1 MKWTM
6 KTTLAVVGVATA
18 LLPATPST
26 GAGQGSNDSRSA
38 LRELQSLNGL
48 AEVSALRS
56 LGAQQET
63 AEQIYR
69 DARRE
74 LNSRNYERAA
84 TMFERIRMRYRNSA
98 YAADAYYW
106 EAFARHRTDETDQLE
121 TALGLLE
128 MQRQRHPNAST
139 MEDARSLAVRIEGR
153 LAERGDA
160 RAAQGI
166 MQRAQP
172 QEGGC
177 PEEED
182 DTRLMAL
189 NALMNMDAERAV
201 PILQRVLERRD
212 ACSVKLRRRAV
223 WLISQQHTADATS
236 LLLDVARNDP
246 DREVQEQAV
255 FWLSQVHSDEAVNAL
270 DSILMES
277 DDQKIQ
283 EKAIFSLSQHDSPR
297 AAAILR
303 RYVERTDAP
312 EKLREN
318 AIFWLGQSDRGEN
331 QEFLREL
338 YGRVTSEGLKD
349 KIIFGLSQ
357 HGSEEAAAF
366 LLEIALNRAES
377 IKLRKSALFWA
388 GQTEEIP
395 AERLDEL
402 YDSIDGREMREQVI
416 FVLSQRHEREAVDA
430 LMNIQRAATLTAL
443 VGGSSNEGT
452 NGQG

>member
-1 MKWTM
+1 
-6 KTTLAVVGVATA
+6 
-18 LLPATPST
+18 
-26 GAGQGSNDSRSA
+26 
-38 LRELQSLNGL
+38 
-48 AEVSALRS
+48 
-56 LGAQQET
+56 
-63 AEQIYR
+63 
-69 DARRE
+69 
-74 LNSRNYERAA
+74 
-84 TMFERIRMRYRNSA
+84 
-98 YAADAYYW
+98 
-106 EAFARHRTDETDQLE
+106 
-121 TALGLLE
+121 
-128 MQRQRHPNAST
+128 
-139 MEDARSLAVRIEGR
+139 
-153 LAERGDA
+153 
-160 RAAQGI
+160 
-166 MQRAQP
+166 
-172 QEGGC
+172 
-177 PEEED
+177 
-182 DTRLMAL
+182 
-189 NALMNMDAERAV
+189 V

-283 EKAIFSLSQHDSPR
+283 EKAIFLLSQHDSPR

-430 LMNIQRAATLTAL
+430 LMNIAT
-443 VGGSSNEGT
+443 NEPDRELKKKAIFWL
-452 NGQG
+452 GQSKDPRVAEFLLQLINEPPR